1 MKIKEAKEVQCAGR
15 VRGVT
20 ISYSTNGVQKELR
33 GHLSGYLGKELSR
46 YRG

>member
-1 MKIKEAKEVQCAGR
+1 MCWESEA
-15 VRGVT
+15 GVT

-46 YRG
+46 YRE